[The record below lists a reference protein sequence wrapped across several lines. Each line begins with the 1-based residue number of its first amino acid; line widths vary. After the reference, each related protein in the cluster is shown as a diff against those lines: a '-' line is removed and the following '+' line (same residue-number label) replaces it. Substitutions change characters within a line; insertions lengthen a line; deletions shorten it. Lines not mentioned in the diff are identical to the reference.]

1 LWTLDKDY
9 GPLNQAF
16 LFGETWVIFLWVED
30 LCDNF
35 HIWKRNSKMAS
46 KLIHAQT
53 DEQGILNLTV
63 KGLPP
68 GEVDVILLTSENKTT
83 SKQNAQTL
91 PLGGHKAGWLAPEQL
106 RRESMYEDE
115 V

>member
-1 LWTLDKDY
+1 LLILDKDY
-9 GPLNQAF
+9 ELLNQAF
-16 LFGETWVIFLWVED
+16 LFDETGVIFLGVED
-30 LCDNF
+30 LFDNL

-53 DEQGILNLTV
+53 DEQGVLNLTV

-83 SKQNAQTL
+83 SKQDVQTL
-91 PLGGHKAGWLAPEQL
+91 PLGGHNAGWMAPEQL
-106 RRESMYEDE
+106 RRESMYEDG